1 MHTAIS
7 KFRSS
12 TRGVTCSLL
21 VLLAL
26 SGASLCIV
34 RPVAAAPGDLDQSFG
49 TGGKVVTRDGACSQA
64 SALAIQYNDGKLV
77 VAVDFWCLSPKT
89 FALRRYNPN
98 GIVDSSFGT
107 GGKVTTDFGGSSS
120 AYALA
125 IQADGKLVA
134 AGGALNDFAL
144 ARYNS
149 DGSLDSGFGTGGKV
163 TTDFGGSSG
172 ATALAIQADGK
183 LVAAG
188 VAGDDF
194 ALARYNPNG
203 SLDPNFGIGGKVT
216 TDFGGSDRANALAIQ
231 ADGKLVTAGVAG
243 DHFALARYNP
253 DGSLDSN
260 FGTGGKV
267 TTDFGD
273 SNGVGARDLAI
284 QADGKLVVVGTKV
297 VGFLGND
304 FALARFNA
312 DGTLDSSFGT
322 GGKVVTNIGGHDG
335 AIALAIQTDGKLVA
349 AGTTT
354 VTPADDDF
362 HFALARYNPNGS
374 LDSSFGTGGKVIT
387 SHFPN
392 FFADGEGAS
401 ALAIQLDGKLVAAG
415 FATSDIGLAR
425 YTGADLV
432 VVNDLV
438 HLNSLKFSFTDPA
451 SDAPPEAKAGSMIID
466 PALFSNGSGFDIC
479 NPFFEI
485 AELSG
490 GNRLLGVFAE
500 DPNPLVGSIQIQGLN
515 GAFLAHVPVVLGVG
529 ETMPFELIIGLQT
542 RQRFNFVVNMR
553 GSPAPQG
560 SCP

>member
-322 GGKVVTNIGGHDG
+322 GGKV
-335 AIALAIQTDGKLVA
+335 
-349 AGTTT
+349 
-354 VTPADDDF
+354 
-362 HFALARYNPNGS
+362 
-374 LDSSFGTGGKVIT
+374 IT